1 MKWVVV
7 NSLTLISS
15 KDPSMNVWIQCFS
28 LTLFFFVPI
37 TTIFSHFII
46 VSCGLLQTLLN
57 QIIFCVKDYGESSF
71 HLKFF
76 LFCLL
81 FEEFLQKKVN
91 VLEMKTYFTMKNK
104 SSMINSKNERPF
116 WVVKEVHLVILQ
128 ALIEVCFQLGPF
140 VANLSTFNKFVLST
154 FHNSF

>member
-1 MKWVVV
+1 M
-7 NSLTLISS
+7 
-15 KDPSMNVWIQCFS
+15 
-28 LTLFFFVPI
+28 
-37 TTIFSHFII
+37 
-46 VSCGLLQTLLN
+46 
-57 QIIFCVKDYGESSF
+57 KDYGESSF

-81 FEEFLQKKVN
+81 FEEFLQKNVN

-140 VANLSTFNKFVLST
+140 VANLFTFNKFVLST